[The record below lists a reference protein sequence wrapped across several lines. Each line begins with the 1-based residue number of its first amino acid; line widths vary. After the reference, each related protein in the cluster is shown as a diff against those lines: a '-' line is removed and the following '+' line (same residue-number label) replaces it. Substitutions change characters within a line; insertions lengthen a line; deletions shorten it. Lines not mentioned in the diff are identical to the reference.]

1 MNADLVR
8 ILPPVQVQVLTTH
21 QRLVACRMS
30 DEAAIDVTSRTRC
43 SKTRQ
48 AAERPRCTTDV
59 DLDSTKLARIIL
71 WVPQR
76 T

>member
-30 DEAAIDVTSRTRC
+30 DEAAIDVTSPTRC
-43 SKTRQ
+43 SKLGRRRSVQ
-48 AAERPRCTTDV
+48 DV
-59 DLDSTKLARIIL
+59 LLTL
-71 WVPQR
+71 